1 MKTLENFWKNHK
13 VLIVVITVYLLIM
26 LCGVVFVLSNRSNN
40 TFNSDKQSTDT
51 STDTTD
57 TSTNST
63 SNTDEDTQYK
73 NYNSGTSYVDGS
85 VVASTTVS
93 VKDIASTIKNVS
105 SEELTGLND
114 QINITVSS
122 NAANKGNVT
131 GEIREGSYKQE
142 YNASTSV
149 YTTTFMLDIP
159 KLKQSYYVTD
169 LYSPLPQSQS
179 KLYDY
184 TQLVQC
190 PTKDQLKYGEFKCTD
205 RIKDERGEQ

>member
-1 MKTLENFWKNHK
+1 MTTQESFWKNHK
-13 VLIVVITVYLLIM
+13 KLIIVVAVYLLIM
-26 LCGVVFVLSNRSNN
+26 LGGVALVLSSRASKTSNN
-40 TFNSDKQSTDT
+40 QSTNT
-51 STDTTD
+51 STDSSSDTDMQDKGYNDGTTY
-57 TSTNST
+57 
-63 SNTDEDTQYK
+63 TD
-73 NYNSGTSYVDGS
+73 SS
-85 VVASTTVS
+85 VVSSTVVN
-93 VKDIASTIKNVS
+93 VKDIASVIKNVS
-105 SEELTGLND
+105 SGELATLND

-122 NAANKGNVT
+122 NAPNKGSVT

-142 YNASTSV
+142 YNEATSV

-190 PTKDQLKYGEFKCTD
+190 PTKDQLKYGEFQCTD
-205 RIKDERGEQ
+205 RIKKERGE

>member
-1 MKTLENFWKNHK
+1 MMTQESFWKNHK
-13 VLIVVITVYLLIM
+13 KLIIVVVVYLLIM
-26 LCGVVFVLSNRSNN
+26 LGGVALVLSSRADKTYNN
-40 TFNSDKQSTDT
+40 QSTNT
-51 STDTTD
+51 STDSSSDADTGTQDKGYNDGTTY
-57 TSTNST
+57 
-63 SNTDEDTQYK
+63 TD
-73 NYNSGTSYVDGS
+73 SS
-85 VVASTTVS
+85 VVSSTVVN
-93 VKDIASTIKNVS
+93 VKDISSVIKNVS
-105 SEELTGLND
+105 SSELATLND

-122 NAANKGNVT
+122 NAPNKSSVT

-142 YNASTSV
+142 YNEATSV

-190 PTKDQLKYGEFKCTD
+190 PTKDQLKYGEFRCTD
-205 RIKDERGEQ
+205 RIKKERGEQ

>member
-1 MKTLENFWKNHK
+1 MMTQESFWKNHK
-13 VLIVVITVYLLIM
+13 KLIIVVVVYLLIM
-26 LCGVVFVLSNRSNN
+26 LGGVALVLSSRADKTSNN
-40 TFNSDKQSTDT
+40 QSTNT
-51 STDTTD
+51 STDSSSDADTGTQDKGYNDGTTY
-57 TSTNST
+57 
-63 SNTDEDTQYK
+63 TD
-73 NYNSGTSYVDGS
+73 SS
-85 VVASTTVS
+85 VVSSTVVN
-93 VKDIASTIKNVS
+93 VKDISSVIKNVS
-105 SEELTGLND
+105 SSELATLND

-122 NAANKGNVT
+122 NAPNKSSVT

-142 YNASTSV
+142 YNEATSV

-190 PTKDQLKYGEFKCTD
+190 PTNDQLKYGEFQCTD
-205 RIKDERGEQ
+205 RIKKERGE

>member
-1 MKTLENFWKNHK
+1 MMTQESFWKNHK
-13 VLIVVITVYLLIM
+13 KLIIVVAVYLLIM
-26 LCGVVFVLSNRSNN
+26 LGGVALVLSSRADKTSNN
-40 TFNSDKQSTDT
+40 QSANT
-51 STDTTD
+51 STDSSSDADTGTQDKGYNDGTTY
-57 TSTNST
+57 
-63 SNTDEDTQYK
+63 TD
-73 NYNSGTSYVDGS
+73 SS
-85 VVASTTVS
+85 VVSSTVVN
-93 VKDIASTIKNVS
+93 VKDISSVIKNVS
-105 SEELTGLND
+105 SSELATLND

-122 NAANKGNVT
+122 NAPNKSSVT

-142 YNASTSV
+142 YNEATLV

-190 PTKDQLKYGEFKCTD
+190 PTKDQLKYGEFRCTD
-205 RIKDERGEQ
+205 RIKKERGEQ

>member
-1 MKTLENFWKNHK
+1 MMTQESFWKNHK
-13 VLIVVITVYLLIM
+13 KLIIVVVVYLLIM
-26 LCGVVFVLSNRSNN
+26 LGGVALVLSSRADKTYNN
-40 TFNSDKQSTDT
+40 QSTNT
-51 STDTTD
+51 STDSSSDADTGTQDKGYNDGTTY
-57 TSTNST
+57 
-63 SNTDEDTQYK
+63 TD
-73 NYNSGTSYVDGS
+73 SS
-85 VVASTTVS
+85 VVSSTVVN
-93 VKDIASTIKNVS
+93 VKDISSVIKNVS
-105 SEELTGLND
+105 SSELATLND

-122 NAANKGNVT
+122 NAPNKSSVT

-142 YNASTSV
+142 YNEATSV

-190 PTKDQLKYGEFKCTD
+190 PTNDQLKYGEFQCTD
-205 RIKDERGEQ
+205 RIKKERGEQ

>member
-1 MKTLENFWKNHK
+1 MMTQESFWKNHK
-13 VLIVVITVYLLIM
+13 KLIIVIAVYLLIM
-26 LCGVVFVLSNRSNN
+26 LGGVALVLSSRADKTSNN
-40 TFNSDKQSTDT
+40 QSTNT
-51 STDTTD
+51 STDSSSDADTGTQDKGYNDGTTY
-57 TSTNST
+57 
-63 SNTDEDTQYK
+63 TD
-73 NYNSGTSYVDGS
+73 SS
-85 VVASTTVS
+85 VVSSTVVN
-93 VKDIASTIKNVS
+93 VKDISSVIKNVS
-105 SEELTGLND
+105 SSELATLND

-122 NAANKGNVT
+122 NAPNESSVT

-142 YNASTSV
+142 YNEATSV

-190 PTKDQLKYGEFKCTD
+190 PTKDQLKYGEFRCTD
-205 RIKDERGEQ
+205 RIKKERGEQ

>member
-1 MKTLENFWKNHK
+1 MMTQESFWKNHK
-13 VLIVVITVYLLIM
+13 KLIIVVAIYLLIM
-26 LCGVVFVLSNRSNN
+26 LGGVALVLSSRADKTSNN
-40 TFNSDKQSTDT
+40 QSTNT
-51 STDTTD
+51 STDSSSDADTGTQDKGYNDGTTY
-57 TSTNST
+57 
-63 SNTDEDTQYK
+63 TD
-73 NYNSGTSYVDGS
+73 SS
-85 VVASTTVS
+85 VVSSTVVN
-93 VKDIASTIKNVS
+93 VKDISSVIKNVS
-105 SEELTGLND
+105 SSELATLND

-122 NAANKGNVT
+122 NAPNKSSVT

-142 YNASTSV
+142 YNEATSV

-190 PTKDQLKYGEFKCTD
+190 PTNDQLKYGKFQCTD
-205 RIKDERGEQ
+205 RIKKERGE

>member
-1 MKTLENFWKNHK
+1 MMTQESFWKNHK
-13 VLIVVITVYLLIM
+13 KLIIVVAIYLLIM
-26 LCGVVFVLSNRSNN
+26 LGGVALVLSSRADKTSNN
-40 TFNSDKQSTDT
+40 QSTNT
-51 STDTTD
+51 STDSSSDADTGTQDKGYNDGTTY
-57 TSTNST
+57 
-63 SNTDEDTQYK
+63 TD
-73 NYNSGTSYVDGS
+73 SS
-85 VVASTTVS
+85 VVSSTVVN
-93 VKDIASTIKNVS
+93 VKDISSVIKNVS
-105 SEELTGLND
+105 SSELATLND

-122 NAANKGNVT
+122 NAPNKSSVT

-142 YNASTSV
+142 YNEATSV

-190 PTKDQLKYGEFKCTD
+190 PTKDQLKYGEFRCTD
-205 RIKDERGEQ
+205 RIKKERGEQ

>member
-1 MKTLENFWKNHK
+1 MMTQESFWKNHK
-13 VLIVVITVYLLIM
+13 KLIIVVVVYLLIM
-26 LCGVVFVLSNRSNN
+26 LGGVALVLSSRADKTSNN
-40 TFNSDKQSTDT
+40 QSANT
-51 STDTTD
+51 STDSSSDADTGTQDKGYNDGTTY
-57 TSTNST
+57 
-63 SNTDEDTQYK
+63 TD
-73 NYNSGTSYVDGS
+73 SS
-85 VVASTTVS
+85 VVSSTVVN
-93 VKDIASTIKNVS
+93 VKDISSVIKNVS
-105 SEELTGLND
+105 SSELATLND

-122 NAANKGNVT
+122 NAPNKSSVT

-142 YNASTSV
+142 YNEATLV

-190 PTKDQLKYGEFKCTD
+190 PTKDQLKYGEFRCTD
-205 RIKDERGEQ
+205 RIKKERGEQ

>member
-1 MKTLENFWKNHK
+1 MMTQESFWKNHK
-13 VLIVVITVYLLIM
+13 KLIIVVAVYLLIM
-26 LCGVVFVLSNRSNN
+26 LGGVALVLSSRASKTSNN
-40 TFNSDKQSTDT
+40 QSTNT
-51 STDTTD
+51 STDSSSDTDMQDKGYNDGTTY
-57 TSTNST
+57 
-63 SNTDEDTQYK
+63 TD
-73 NYNSGTSYVDGS
+73 SS
-85 VVASTTVS
+85 VVSSTVVN
-93 VKDIASTIKNVS
+93 VKDIASVIKNVS
-105 SEELTGLND
+105 SGELATLND

-122 NAANKGNVT
+122 NAPNKGSVT

-142 YNASTSV
+142 YNEATSV

-190 PTKDQLKYGEFKCTD
+190 PTKDQLKYGEFQCTD
-205 RIKDERGEQ
+205 RIKKERGE

>member
-1 MKTLENFWKNHK
+1 MMTQESFWKNHK
-13 VLIVVITVYLLIM
+13 KLIIVVAVYLLIM
-26 LCGVVFVLSNRSNN
+26 LGGVALVLSSRADKTSNN
-40 TFNSDKQSTDT
+40 QSANT
-51 STDTTD
+51 STDSSSDADTGTQDKGYNDGTTY
-57 TSTNST
+57 
-63 SNTDEDTQYK
+63 TD
-73 NYNSGTSYVDGS
+73 SS
-85 VVASTTVS
+85 VVSSTVVN
-93 VKDIASTIKNVS
+93 VKDISSVIKNVS
-105 SEELTGLND
+105 SSELATLND

-122 NAANKGNVT
+122 NAPNKSSVT

-142 YNASTSV
+142 YNEATSV

-190 PTKDQLKYGEFKCTD
+190 PTKDQLKYGEFRCTD
-205 RIKDERGEQ
+205 RIKKERGER

>member
-1 MKTLENFWKNHK
+1 MMTQESFWKNHK
-13 VLIVVITVYLLIM
+13 KLIIVVAIYLLIM
-26 LCGVVFVLSNRSNN
+26 LGGVALVLSSRADKTSNN
-40 TFNSDKQSTDT
+40 QSTNT
-51 STDTTD
+51 STDSSSDADTGTQDKGYNDGTTY
-57 TSTNST
+57 
-63 SNTDEDTQYK
+63 TD
-73 NYNSGTSYVDGS
+73 SS
-85 VVASTTVS
+85 VVSSTVVN
-93 VKDIASTIKNVS
+93 VKDISSVIKNVS
-105 SEELTGLND
+105 SSELATLND

-122 NAANKGNVT
+122 NAPNKSSVT

-142 YNASTSV
+142 YNEATSV

-190 PTKDQLKYGEFKCTD
+190 PTKDQLKYGEFRCTD
-205 RIKDERGEQ
+205 RIKKERGE

>member
-1 MKTLENFWKNHK
+1 MMTQESFWKNHK
-13 VLIVVITVYLLIM
+13 KLIIVVVVYLLIM
-26 LCGVVFVLSNRSNN
+26 LGGVALVLSSRADKTSNN
-40 TFNSDKQSTDT
+40 QSTNT
-51 STDTTD
+51 STDSSSDADTGTQDKGYNDGTTY
-57 TSTNST
+57 
-63 SNTDEDTQYK
+63 TD
-73 NYNSGTSYVDGS
+73 SS
-85 VVASTTVS
+85 VVSSTVVN
-93 VKDIASTIKNVS
+93 VKDISSVIKNVS
-105 SEELTGLND
+105 SSELATLND

-122 NAANKGNVT
+122 NAPNKSSVT

-142 YNASTSV
+142 YNEATSV

-190 PTKDQLKYGEFKCTD
+190 PTKDQLKYGEFRCTD
-205 RIKDERGEQ
+205 RIKKERGEQ

>member
-1 MKTLENFWKNHK
+1 MMTQESFWKNHK
-13 VLIVVITVYLLIM
+13 KLIIVVAVYLLIM
-26 LCGVVFVLSNRSNN
+26 LGGVALVLSSRASKTSNN
-40 TFNSDKQSTDT
+40 QSTNT
-51 STDTTD
+51 STDSSSDTDMQDKGYNDGTTY
-57 TSTNST
+57 
-63 SNTDEDTQYK
+63 TD
-73 NYNSGTSYVDGS
+73 SS
-85 VVASTTVS
+85 VVSSTVVN
-93 VKDIASTIKNVS
+93 VKDISSVIKNVS
-105 SEELTGLND
+105 SSELATLND

-122 NAANKGNVT
+122 NAPNKGSVT

-142 YNASTSV
+142 YNEATSV

-190 PTKDQLKYGEFKCTD
+190 PTKDQLKYGEFQCTD
-205 RIKDERGEQ
+205 RIKKERGE

>member
-1 MKTLENFWKNHK
+1 MMTQESFWKNHK
-13 VLIVVITVYLLIM
+13 KLIIVVAVYLLIM
-26 LCGVVFVLSNRSNN
+26 LGGVALVLSSRAGKTSNN
-40 TFNSDKQSTDT
+40 QSTNT
-51 STDTTD
+51 STDSSSD
-57 TSTNST
+57 I
-63 SNTDEDTQYK
+63 DTQDK
-73 NYNSGTSYVDGS
+73 GYNDGTTYTDSS
-85 VVASTTVS
+85 VVSSTVVN
-93 VKDIASTIKNVS
+93 VKDIASVIKNVS
-105 SEELTGLND
+105 SGELATLND

-122 NAANKGNVT
+122 NAPNKGSVA

-142 YNASTSV
+142 YNEATSV

-190 PTKDQLKYGEFKCTD
+190 PTKDQLKYGEFQCTD
-205 RIKDERGEQ
+205 RIKKERGE

>member
-1 MKTLENFWKNHK
+1 MMTQESFWKNHK
-13 VLIVVITVYLLIM
+13 KLIIVIAVYLLIM
-26 LCGVVFVLSNRSNN
+26 LGGVALVLSSRADKTSNN
-40 TFNSDKQSTDT
+40 QSTNT
-51 STDTTD
+51 STDSSSDADTGTQDKGYNDGTTY
-57 TSTNST
+57 
-63 SNTDEDTQYK
+63 TD
-73 NYNSGTSYVDGS
+73 SS
-85 VVASTTVS
+85 VVSSTVVN
-93 VKDIASTIKNVS
+93 VKDISSVIKNVS
-105 SEELTGLND
+105 SSELATLND

-122 NAANKGNVT
+122 NAPNKSSVT

-142 YNASTSV
+142 YNEATSV

-190 PTKDQLKYGEFKCTD
+190 PTKDQLKYGEFRCTD
-205 RIKDERGEQ
+205 RIKKERGEQ

>member
-1 MKTLENFWKNHK
+1 MMTQESFWKNHK
-13 VLIVVITVYLLIM
+13 KLIIVVAVYLLIM
-26 LCGVVFVLSNRSNN
+26 LGGVALVLSSRADKTSNN
-40 TFNSDKQSTDT
+40 QSANT
-51 STDTTD
+51 STDSSSDADTGTQDKGYNDGTTY
-57 TSTNST
+57 
-63 SNTDEDTQYK
+63 TD
-73 NYNSGTSYVDGS
+73 SS
-85 VVASTTVS
+85 VVSSTVVN
-93 VKDIASTIKNVS
+93 VKDISSVIKNVS
-105 SEELTGLND
+105 SSELATLND

-122 NAANKGNVT
+122 NAPNKSSVT

-142 YNASTSV
+142 YNEATSV

-190 PTKDQLKYGEFKCTD
+190 PTNDQLKYGEFRCTD
-205 RIKDERGEQ
+205 RIKKERGER

>member
-1 MKTLENFWKNHK
+1 MMTQESFWKNHK
-13 VLIVVITVYLLIM
+13 KLIIVVVVYLLIM
-26 LCGVVFVLSNRSNN
+26 LGGVALVLSSRADKTYNN
-40 TFNSDKQSTDT
+40 QSTNT
-51 STDTTD
+51 STDSSSDADTGTQDKGYNNGTTY
-57 TSTNST
+57 
-63 SNTDEDTQYK
+63 TD
-73 NYNSGTSYVDGS
+73 SS
-85 VVASTTVS
+85 VVSSTVVN
-93 VKDIASTIKNVS
+93 VKDISSVIKNVS
-105 SEELTGLND
+105 SSELATLND

-122 NAANKGNVT
+122 NAPNKSSVT

-142 YNASTSV
+142 YNEATSV

-190 PTKDQLKYGEFKCTD
+190 PTKDQLKYGEFRCTD
-205 RIKDERGEQ
+205 RIKKERGE

>member
-1 MKTLENFWKNHK
+1 MMTQESFWKNHK
-13 VLIVVITVYLLIM
+13 KLIIVVAIYLLIM
-26 LCGVVFVLSNRSNN
+26 LGGVALVLSSRVDKTSNN
-40 TFNSDKQSTDT
+40 QSTNT
-51 STDTTD
+51 STDSSSDADTGTQDKGYNDGTTY
-57 TSTNST
+57 
-63 SNTDEDTQYK
+63 TD
-73 NYNSGTSYVDGS
+73 SS
-85 VVASTTVS
+85 VVSSTVVNVKNISS
-93 VKDIASTIKNVS
+93 VIKNVS
-105 SEELTGLND
+105 SSELATLND

-122 NAANKGNVT
+122 NAPNKSSVT

-142 YNASTSV
+142 YNEATSV

-190 PTKDQLKYGEFKCTD
+190 PTKDQLKYGEFRCTD
-205 RIKDERGEQ
+205 RIKKERGE

>member
-1 MKTLENFWKNHK
+1 MMTQESFWKNHK
-13 VLIVVITVYLLIM
+13 KLIIVVAVYLLIM
-26 LCGVVFVLSNRSNN
+26 LGGVALVLSSRADKTSNN
-40 TFNSDKQSTDT
+40 QSTNT
-51 STDTTD
+51 STDSSSDADTGTQDKGYNDGTTY
-57 TSTNST
+57 
-63 SNTDEDTQYK
+63 TD
-73 NYNSGTSYVDGS
+73 SS
-85 VVASTTVS
+85 VVSSTVVN
-93 VKDIASTIKNVS
+93 VKDISSVIKNVS
-105 SEELTGLND
+105 SSELATLND

-122 NAANKGNVT
+122 NAPNKSSVT

-142 YNASTSV
+142 YNEATSV

-190 PTKDQLKYGEFKCTD
+190 PTKDQLKYGEFRCTD
-205 RIKDERGEQ
+205 RIKKERGE

>member
-1 MKTLENFWKNHK
+1 MMTQESFWKNHK
-13 VLIVVITVYLLIM
+13 KLIIVVVVYLLIM
-26 LCGVVFVLSNRSNN
+26 LGGVALVLSSRADKTSNN
-40 TFNSDKQSTDT
+40 QSANT
-51 STDTTD
+51 STDSSSDADTGTQDKGYNDGTTY
-57 TSTNST
+57 
-63 SNTDEDTQYK
+63 TD
-73 NYNSGTSYVDGS
+73 SS
-85 VVASTTVS
+85 VVSSTVVN
-93 VKDIASTIKNVS
+93 VKDISSVIKNVS
-105 SEELTGLND
+105 SSELATLND

-122 NAANKGNVT
+122 NAPNKSSVT

-142 YNASTSV
+142 YNEATSV

-190 PTKDQLKYGEFKCTD
+190 PTKDQLKYGEFRCTD
-205 RIKDERGEQ
+205 RIKKERGE

>member
-1 MKTLENFWKNHK
+1 MMTQESFWKNHK
-13 VLIVVITVYLLIM
+13 KLIIVIAVYLLIM
-26 LCGVVFVLSNRSNN
+26 LGGVALVLSSRADKTSNN
-40 TFNSDKQSTDT
+40 QSTNT
-51 STDTTD
+51 STDSSSDADTGTQDKGYNDGTTY
-57 TSTNST
+57 
-63 SNTDEDTQYK
+63 TD
-73 NYNSGTSYVDGS
+73 SS
-85 VVASTTVS
+85 VVSSTVVN
-93 VKDIASTIKNVS
+93 VKDISSVIKNVS
-105 SEELTGLND
+105 SSELATLND

-122 NAANKGNVT
+122 NAPNKSSVT

-142 YNASTSV
+142 YNEATSV

-190 PTKDQLKYGEFKCTD
+190 PTKDQLKYGEFRCTD
-205 RIKDERGEQ
+205 RIKKERGE

>member
-1 MKTLENFWKNHK
+1 MMTQESFWKNHK
-13 VLIVVITVYLLIM
+13 KLIIVIAVYLLIM
-26 LCGVVFVLSNRSNN
+26 LGGVALVLSSRADKTSNN
-40 TFNSDKQSTDT
+40 QSTNT
-51 STDTTD
+51 STDSSSDADTGTQDKGYNDGTTY
-57 TSTNST
+57 
-63 SNTDEDTQYK
+63 TD
-73 NYNSGTSYVDGS
+73 SS
-85 VVASTTVS
+85 VVSSTVVN
-93 VKDIASTIKNVS
+93 VKDISSVIKNVS
-105 SEELTGLND
+105 SSELATLND

-122 NAANKGNVT
+122 NAPNKSSVT

-142 YNASTSV
+142 YNEATLV

-190 PTKDQLKYGEFKCTD
+190 PTNDQLKYGEFRCTD
-205 RIKDERGEQ
+205 RIKKERGE

>member
-1 MKTLENFWKNHK
+1 MMTQESFWKNHK
-13 VLIVVITVYLLIM
+13 KLIIVVAVYLLIM
-26 LCGVVFVLSNRSNN
+26 LGGVALVLSSRADKTSNN
-40 TFNSDKQSTDT
+40 QSANT
-51 STDTTD
+51 STDSSSDADTGTQDKGYNDGTTY
-57 TSTNST
+57 
-63 SNTDEDTQYK
+63 TD
-73 NYNSGTSYVDGS
+73 SS
-85 VVASTTVS
+85 VVSSTVVN
-93 VKDIASTIKNVS
+93 VKDISSVIKNVS
-105 SEELTGLND
+105 SSELATLND

-122 NAANKGNVT
+122 NAPNKSSVT

-142 YNASTSV
+142 YNEATSV

-190 PTKDQLKYGEFKCTD
+190 PTKDQLKYGEFRCTD
-205 RIKDERGEQ
+205 RIKKERGEQ

>member
-1 MKTLENFWKNHK
+1 MMTQESFWKNHK
-13 VLIVVITVYLLIM
+13 KLIIVIAVYLLIM
-26 LCGVVFVLSNRSNN
+26 LGGVALVLSSRADKTSNN
-40 TFNSDKQSTDT
+40 QSTNT
-51 STDTTD
+51 STDSSSDADTGTQDKGYNDGTTY
-57 TSTNST
+57 
-63 SNTDEDTQYK
+63 TD
-73 NYNSGTSYVDGS
+73 SS
-85 VVASTTVS
+85 VVSSTVVN
-93 VKDIASTIKNVS
+93 VKDISSVIKNVS
-105 SEELTGLND
+105 SSELATLND

-122 NAANKGNVT
+122 NAPNKSSVT

-142 YNASTSV
+142 YNEATSV

-190 PTKDQLKYGEFKCTD
+190 PTNDQLKYGEFRCTD
-205 RIKDERGEQ
+205 RIKKERGER

>member
-1 MKTLENFWKNHK
+1 MMTQESFWKNHK
-13 VLIVVITVYLLIM
+13 KLIIVIAVYLLIM
-26 LCGVVFVLSNRSNN
+26 LGGVALVLSSRADKTSNN
-40 TFNSDKQSTDT
+40 QSTNT
-51 STDTTD
+51 STDSSSDADTGTQDKGYNDGTTY
-57 TSTNST
+57 
-63 SNTDEDTQYK
+63 TD
-73 NYNSGTSYVDGS
+73 SS
-85 VVASTTVS
+85 VVSSTVVN
-93 VKDIASTIKNVS
+93 VKDISSVIKNVS
-105 SEELTGLND
+105 SSELATLND

-122 NAANKGNVT
+122 NAPNKSSVT

-142 YNASTSV
+142 YNEATLV

-190 PTKDQLKYGEFKCTD
+190 PTKDQLKYGEFRCTD
-205 RIKDERGEQ
+205 RIKKERGE